1 MTEKSGNAALYLFH
15 QGTNCQA
22 YEYLGC
28 HTEDGRT
35 VFRVWAPN
43 AEAVSVTGDFDGWQ
57 GSVPMTRIS
66 EGGIWEAYVERLCD
80 GTRYKYAIRTH
91 DGRSLMKA
99 DPYAF
104 SAELPPDTASVVYDI
119 SGYKWTD
126 AKWLKQRP
134 TRTEHAYPMNIY
146 ELQLSSWMRREDG
159 GLMSY
164 AELAREL
171 APYVKQM
178 GYTHISITDAAE
190 YVLDGWRTEVYSFF
204 APSSRFGTP
213 SDFCGFVDSMHE
225 AGIGVFVDFS
235 ISCFPHKALGRFDGQ
250 LLYEENSSPATG
262 FNLSHGEVKSF
273 LGSALC
279 FWLERYHIDG
289 FNISGMSKL
298 VYPTGSVGRYIETVA
313 ALKSLYSYIKKNF
326 FGVMMITDSPD
337 FLTGVS
343 GDSTGDADF
352 DIMRNL
358 PWTNYTLGYLN
369 RVPRKRESAYHV
381 TPEMKKIAKC
391 NTLLAISCENVSG
404 KGNSLIERA
413 GGDYEQKFAGIRA
426 ILGHMIAYPGYKM
439 TFMGSEFG
447 QFRAWSRERELEWFL
462 LDFEMHAKLQLYT
475 AELNMLYLALPALH
489 GKDFEI
495 IDDESDGLFLCRR
508 RGGGDEL
515 IIAVNLSDKGCD
527 SIAVPVSAPCTCKE
541 IFNSDNGRFGGRG
554 RLNEFEIMSQAS
566 EDGQGYIN
574 LSVPPLAISIFRSVG
589 MTPKKRKSK

>member
-1 MTEKSGNAALYLFH
+1 MDKRRNTESYSLH
-15 QGTNCQA
+15 EGTNYRA
-22 YEYLGC
+22 YEYLGMHRGSYGC
-28 HTEDGRT
+28 
-35 VFRVWAPN
+35 VFRVWAPH
-43 AEAVSVTGDFDGWQ
+43 AEKVCLVGDFCDWNDGIE
-57 GSVPMTRIS
+57 MRRIN
-66 EGGIWEAYVERLCD
+66 EDGIWECAVND
-80 GTRYKYAIRTH
+80 ASVHNKDKYKYKIYTKDECFYR
-91 DGRSLMKA
+91 A

-104 SAELPPDTASVVYDI
+104 ESERQPADASVVCDLEDYAWKDEGWI
-119 SGYKWTD
+119 AYR
-126 AKWLKQRP
+126 A
-134 TRTEHAYPMNIY
+134 TEDYHAAINIY
-146 ELQLSSWMRREDG
+146 QLDLGAWRTYRSGEYF
-159 GLMSY
+159 SY
-164 AELAREL
+164 EVLAREL

-204 APSSRFGTP
+204 APSSRFGGP
-213 SDFCGFVDSMHE
+213 LEFCGFVDSMHE

-235 ISCFPHKALGRFDGQ
+235 ISCFPHKALGKFDGQ

-262 FNLSHGEVKSF
+262 FDLSHGEVKSF

-298 VYPTGSVGRYIETVA
+298 VYPTGGVGRYIETVA
-313 ALKSLYSYIKKNF
+313 ALKSLYSYIKKSF
-326 FGVMMITDSPD
+326 SGVVMITDSPD

-343 GDSTGDADF
+343 GNAAGDADF

-369 RVPRKRESAYHV
+369 RAPRKRESAYHV

-489 GKDFEI
+489 GTDFEI
-495 IDDESDGLFLCRR
+495 IDNERDGLFLCRR

-527 SIAVPVSAPCTCKE
+527 LITVPVSAPCTCKE
-541 IFNSDNGRFGGRG
+541 IFNSDNGRFGGCG
-554 RLNEFEIMSQAS
+554 RLNELELRSQAS

-574 LSVPPLAISIFRSVG
+574 VSVPPLAISIFMSVG